1 MAVVKQKPL
10 INDTVL
16 QLAEEAAVGDVF
28 IYSNNEYQWTPRS
41 EAWTG
46 VMLTKTE
53 RGFELIDKNGRSHGI
68 VNLGEPY
75 HNVDPTPA
83 CTACD
88 KAYVWQNAVA
98 EITAVCCDQELYVGN
113 CAEQGWQVDWCEFP
127 EPETMNT
134 PTVRLVVVEIDL
146 GLVIQSIT
154 SVEPQEQF
162 PIGLVEYQMEATQ
175 NGETTT
181 YDLSIEPPPDFP
193 ENELPVL
200 VAQYDTENP
209 TIVRLRV
216 RTVSLPNKS
225 EWSEWAEL
233 IVG

>member
-53 RGFELIDKNGRSHGI
+53 RGFELIDNNGRSHGI

-98 EITAVCCDQELYVGN
+98 EITAVCCDQELYVGKASEN
-113 CAEQGWQVDWCEFP
+113 GWSVDWQEFP
-127 EPETMNT
+127 TSLEPPIYSEESHWGVVSGNA
-134 PTVRLVVVEIDL
+134 LVFVYAWLPEEDALTEIEYELYHGGEKVATGYMDCVEGGVGYELERYDL
-146 GLVIQSIT
+146 PYVQGENEYSIKLRAVKGTET
-154 SVEPQEQF
+154 SVW
-162 PIGLVEYQMEATQ
+162 VEH
-175 NGETTT
+175 
-181 YDLSIEPPPDFP
+181 II
-193 ENELPVL
+193 
-200 VAQYDTENP
+200 QYTP
-209 TIVRLRV
+209 Y
-216 RTVSLPNKS
+216 
-225 EWSEWAEL
+225 
-233 IVG
+233 

>member
-53 RGFELIDKNGRSHGI
+53 RGFELIDNNGRSHGI

-98 EITAVCCDQELYVGN
+98 EITAVCCDQELYVGKASEN
-113 CAEQGWQVDWCEFP
+113 GWSVDWQEFP
-127 EPETMNT
+127 TSLEPPIYSEESDWTVVSGNALVSVYAWLPVEDALTEIEYELYYGGEFVETGYME
-134 PTVRLVVVEIDL
+134 RIGVEYELQRDNL
-146 GLVIQSIT
+146 PYVQGENEYSIKLRAVKGTET
-154 SVEPQEQF
+154 SVW
-162 PIGLVEYQMEATQ
+162 VEHLI
-175 NGETTT
+175 T
-181 YDLSIEPPPDFP
+181 YM
-193 ENELPVL
+193 PV
-200 VAQYDTENP
+200 
-209 TIVRLRV
+209 
-216 RTVSLPNKS
+216 
-225 EWSEWAEL
+225 
-233 IVG
+233 

>member
-53 RGFELIDKNGRSHGI
+53 RGFELIDNNGRSHGI

-98 EITAVCCDQELYVGN
+98 EITAVCCDQELYVGKASEN
-113 CAEQGWQVDWCEFP
+113 GWSVDWQEFP
-127 EPETMNT
+127 PPLEPPVYSEESYWIVVSGNAH
-134 PTVRLVVVEIDL
+134 VYIAAWLLVADALTEIEYELYYDGEKVATGYMDRVEGGEGYEL
-146 GLVIQSIT
+146 QRNALPYVQGENEYSIKLRAVKGTET
-154 SVEPQEQF
+154 SVW
-162 PIGLVEYQMEATQ
+162 VEHLITYKEA
-175 NGETTT
+175 
-181 YDLSIEPPPDFP
+181 
-193 ENELPVL
+193 
-200 VAQYDTENP
+200 
-209 TIVRLRV
+209 
-216 RTVSLPNKS
+216 
-225 EWSEWAEL
+225 
-233 IVG
+233 

>member
-98 EITAVCCDQELYVGN
+98 EITAVCCDQELYVGKASEN
-113 CAEQGWQVDWCEFP
+113 GWSVDWQEFP
-127 EPETMNT
+127 TSLEPPIYSEESDWTVVSGNALVSVYAWLPVEDALTEIEYELYYGGEFVETGYME
-134 PTVRLVVVEIDL
+134 RIGVEYELQRDNL
-146 GLVIQSIT
+146 PYVQGENEYSIKLRAVKGTET
-154 SVEPQEQF
+154 SVW
-162 PIGLVEYQMEATQ
+162 VEHLI
-175 NGETTT
+175 T
-181 YDLSIEPPPDFP
+181 YM
-193 ENELPVL
+193 PV
-200 VAQYDTENP
+200 
-209 TIVRLRV
+209 
-216 RTVSLPNKS
+216 
-225 EWSEWAEL
+225 
-233 IVG
+233 

>member
-16 QLAEEAAVGDVF
+16 KLAEEAAVGDVF

-83 CTACD
+83 CTASD

-113 CAEQGWQVDWCEFP
+113 ASENGWSVDWQEFP
-127 EPETMNT
+127 PRLEPPIYDNGSYWTESRGNT
-134 PTVRLVVVEIDL
+134 YVYILAGLLVEDTLTEIEYELYFGGEKVATGYIERIEDSSDYEL
-146 GLVIQSIT
+146 HLAALPYNVGANFYSIKLRAVKGTET
-154 SVEPQEQF
+154 SVW
-162 PIGLVEYQMEATQ
+162 VERLIQRT
-175 NGETTT
+175 
-181 YDLSIEPPPDFP
+181 
-193 ENELPVL
+193 
-200 VAQYDTENP
+200 AQ
-209 TIVRLRV
+209 
-216 RTVSLPNKS
+216 
-225 EWSEWAEL
+225 A
-233 IVG
+233 

>member
-16 QLAEEAAVGDVF
+16 KLAEEAAVGDVF

-53 RGFELIDKNGRSHGI
+53 RGFELIDNNGRSHGI

-98 EITAVCCDQELYVGN
+98 EITAVCCDQELYVGKASEN
-113 CAEQGWQVDWCEFP
+113 GWSVDWQEFP
-127 EPETMNT
+127 PPLEPPVYDEESKWYVSDGIAYIEVTATHPLEGTLTGIEYELYCEGEKVSTGYIYHHEGDGEWYYLYLNR
-134 PTVRLVVVEIDL
+134 PHVRDEDDY
-146 GLVIQSIT
+146 SIKLRAVKGTET
-154 SVEPQEQF
+154 SVW
-162 PIGLVEYQMEATQ
+162 VEHIIRYMA
-175 NGETTT
+175 
-181 YDLSIEPPPDFP
+181 P
-193 ENELPVL
+193 
-200 VAQYDTENP
+200 
-209 TIVRLRV
+209 
-216 RTVSLPNKS
+216 
-225 EWSEWAEL
+225 
-233 IVG
+233 

>member
-16 QLAEEAAVGDVF
+16 ALAEEAAVGDVF

-98 EITAVCCDQELYVGN
+98 EITAVCCDQELYVGKASEN
-113 CAEQGWQVDWCEFP
+113 GWSVDWREFP
-127 EPETMNT
+127 PPLEPPVYSEESYWI
-134 PTVRLVVVEIDL
+134 VVSGNASVSIYALLPVDDTLTEIEYELYYGGEKVATGYMVYIDNDMYYL
-146 GLVIQSIT
+146 QRDTLPYVQDENEYSIKLRAVKGTQT
-154 SVEPQEQF
+154 SVW
-162 PIGLVEYQMEATQ
+162 VEHLIAYM
-175 NGETTT
+175 
-181 YDLSIEPPPDFP
+181 
-193 ENELPVL
+193 
-200 VAQYDTENP
+200 DT
-209 TIVRLRV
+209 
-216 RTVSLPNKS
+216 
-225 EWSEWAEL
+225 
-233 IVG
+233 

>member
-41 EAWTG
+41 EAWLG

-75 HNVDPTPA
+75 HNVDPNPA
-83 CTACD
+83 CTARD

-113 CAEQGWQVDWCEFP
+113 ASENGWSIDWQEFP
-127 EPETMNT
+127 TSLEPPIYSEDSYWMVESGNARASIYAWLPVEDALTEIEYELYYGDEKVLTGYM
-134 PTVRLVVVEIDL
+134 PRGEDGVGYKLVEEGLPYVRGEPKFYTVKLRAVKGTE
-146 GLVIQSIT
+146 T
-154 SVEPQEQF
+154 SVW
-162 PIGLVEYQMEATQ
+162 VEHIIQHIMY
-175 NGETTT
+175 
-181 YDLSIEPPPDFP
+181 
-193 ENELPVL
+193 
-200 VAQYDTENP
+200 
-209 TIVRLRV
+209 
-216 RTVSLPNKS
+216 
-225 EWSEWAEL
+225 
-233 IVG
+233 

>member
-16 QLAEEAAVGDVF
+16 ALAEEAAVGDVF

-83 CTACD
+83 CTAYD

-98 EITAVCCDQELYVGN
+98 EITAVCCDQELYVGKASEN
-113 CAEQGWQVDWCEFP
+113 GWSVDWCEL
-127 EPETMNT
+127 NT
-134 PTVRLVVVEIDL
+134 TCDCL
-146 GLVIQSIT
+146 GLVNYIAVT
-154 SVEPQEQF
+154 ETPTDNPV
-162 PIGLVEYQMEATQ
+162 
-175 NGETTT
+175 ETTQII
-181 YDLSIEPPPDFP
+181 DLPETCKCDGLYITEIEIR
-193 ENELPVL
+193 N
-200 VAQYDTENP
+200 
-209 TIVRLRV
+209 
-216 RTVSLPNKS
+216 VSG
-225 EWSEWAEL
+225 
-233 IVG
+233 V